1 MHLGHMLWAPA
12 RHSQRHFPIAA
23 IGQADGRPRA
33 TRAVGLFW
41 PSQMAELRHYRYF
54 LEIARQGTFTAAAES
69 LHMAQSALS
78 EQILQLE
85 RECGCLLFHRT
96 RSGVKLTPAGEYLIP
111 HAESLLQKAAE
122 MQDGLAGFDLGYQDR
137 VRIGSILGPLQSW
150 LPAALT
156 QFAQTQPHVQISI
169 AHTYHVAEILALV
182 ANRQLDVG
190 IVTKGA
196 SRLSR
201 ARDEGLTET
210 LLADEDL
217 VVLMP
222 AGHPLAHHDVIS
234 PEDIRD
240 VRLVTFPTGFTLR
253 WIIDQWY
260 RKAGYSP
267 IVAAETG
274 SIDVVLQL
282 VAGGVGLGIVP
293 RSLSWRGL
301 AAGLRGIAFGPDEP
315 LRRRVVA
322 VRRTDDPRSELVR
335 TLVSLMEVH
344 AQNARRLAALSLA
357 ETAGELSPEG

>member
-1 MHLGHMLWAPA
+1 MP
-12 RHSQRHFPIAA
+12 
-23 IGQADGRPRA
+23 
-33 TRAVGLFW
+33 
-41 PSQMAELRHYRYF
+41 ELRHYRYF

-96 RSGVKLTPAGEYLIP
+96 RSGVKLTPAGEYLMP

-122 MQDGLAGFDLGYQDR
+122 TQDGLASFHLGYQDR
-137 VRIGSILGPLQSW
+137 VRIGSVLGPLQSW

-156 QFAQTQPHVQISI
+156 QFARMQPQVQISV

-182 ANRQLDVG
+182 ANGQLDVG
-190 IVTKGA
+190 IVTKGP

-201 ARDEGLTET
+201 SRDGGLTEI

-222 AGHPLAHHDVIS
+222 ASHPLARRDSIS
-234 PEDIRD
+234 PEDVRD
-240 VRLVTFPTGFTLR
+240 VRLVTFPTGFTIR

-274 SIDVVLQL
+274 SLDLVLRL
-282 VAGGVGLGIVP
+282 VEGGVGLGIVP

-301 AAGLRGIAFGPDEP
+301 AVGLRGVAFARGEP

-335 TLVSLMEVH
+335 TVISLMEIH
-344 AQNARRLAALSLA
+344 AQSAARLAALSLD
-357 ETAGELSPEG
+357 ETAAQLSSEL